1 MVTVQIMEM
10 DRNEGC
16 IQEMAGDAAV
26 TIVTRPDKKQDAEFG
41 IMVVGRA
48 NNAEL
53 SITVANAAASV
64 IRTVTKNMDL
74 VGVEARLMAAKAFVN
89 RIFSADGEEGKV
101 VIKEEIKELRPETE
115 RRND

>member
-16 IQEMAGDAAV
+16 IQEMAGDAAI
-26 TIVTRPDKKQDAEFG
+26 TIVTRPEKQDAGFG
-41 IMVVGRA
+41 IMVAGRA

-64 IRTVTKNMDL
+64 IRTVTKNMGLD
-74 VGVEARLMAAKAFVN
+74 GVEVRLMAAKAFVN
-89 RIFSADGEEGKV
+89 RIFSVDGEEGKV
-101 VIKEEIKELRPETE
+101 VTKEEIKELRSETE

>member
-1 MVTVQIMEM
+1 MVTAQIMQM
-10 DRNEGC
+10 DRDEGC
-16 IQEMAGDAAV
+16 ALEMAGDAAI
-26 TIVTRPDKKQDAEFG
+26 TIVARPDGKQDTEFG
-41 IMVVGRA
+41 IMVAGRA

-64 IRTVTKNMDL
+64 IRTVAKNMGLDG
-74 VGVEARLMAAKAFVN
+74 VGVRLMAAKAFEN
-89 RIFSADGEEGKV
+89 RIFSVDGEEGKV

>member
-1 MVTVQIMEM
+1 MEM

-16 IQEMAGDAAV
+16 IMEMAGDAAI
-26 TIVTRPDKKQDAEFG
+26 TIVTRPEKQDAEFG
-41 IMVVGRA
+41 VMVVGRA

-64 IRTVTKNMDL
+64 IRTATKNMGLD
-74 VGVEARLMAAKAFVN
+74 GVEARLMAVKAFVN
-89 RIFSADGEEGKV
+89 RIFSVDGEEGKV
-101 VIKEEIKELRPETE
+101 VIKEEIKELRSETE